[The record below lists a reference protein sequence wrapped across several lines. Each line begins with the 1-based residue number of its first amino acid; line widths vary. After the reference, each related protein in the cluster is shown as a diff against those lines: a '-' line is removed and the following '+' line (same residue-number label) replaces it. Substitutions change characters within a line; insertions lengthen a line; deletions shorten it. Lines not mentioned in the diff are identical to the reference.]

1 MLNNP
6 SKTQQMKRA
15 IQVRT
20 TRFHYNG
27 CQHNRLYTFTY
38 GTRVTHAYPDRLAHA
53 AWQSFVKRFPVPAEW
68 QNRVV
73 NCGIG
78 QGRKGGGVDV
88 DDVEQF
94 WQV

>member
-20 TRFHYNG
+20 TRIHYHG

-53 AWQSFVKRFPVPAEW
+53 ACQSFVKRFTVPAEW
-68 QNRVV
+68 QKWVEPSGELWN
-73 NCGIG
+73 GPG
-78 QGRKGGGVDV
+78 AGGR
-88 DDVEQF
+88 
-94 WQV
+94 WCRCRRC